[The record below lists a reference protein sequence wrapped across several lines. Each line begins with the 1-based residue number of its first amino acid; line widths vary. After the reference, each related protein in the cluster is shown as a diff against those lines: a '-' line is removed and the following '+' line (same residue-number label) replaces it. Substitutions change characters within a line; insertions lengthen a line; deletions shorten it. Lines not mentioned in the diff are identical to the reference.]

1 MEEEAQK
8 QKQQRN
14 SMITFIAFMII
25 IFSSF
30 AAFYPTFE
38 GEPARIEYAFF
49 GVIVAF
55 MVVFIFSRGAAM
67 QRRELQQGIL
77 MQRKK
82 LQHTTSDKRAY
93 RNCPRC
99 GRAITFE
106 VNVCP
111 FCERRIR

>member
-38 GEPARIEYAFF
+38 LESVHVEYVFF
-49 GVIVAF
+49 GVVAAF
-55 MVVFIFSRGAAM
+55 MIIFIFSRGAVT
-67 QRRELQQGIL
+67 QRKELLQGIL

-82 LQHTTSDKRAY
+82 LQHTTSDKRTY
-93 RNCPRC
+93 RKCPIC

-106 VNVCP
+106 ENVCP
-111 FCERRIR
+111 YCERTIR

>member
-14 SMITFIAFMII
+14 SMIMAITFLIMF
-25 IFSSF
+25 FSLF
-30 AAFYPTFE
+30 ATIYPAFE
-38 GEPARIEYAFF
+38 GKTPRIEYAFF
-49 GVIVAF
+49 GFIAAF
-55 MVVFIFSRGAAM
+55 MIILIFSRGAVT
-67 QRRELQQGIL
+67 QRKELLQGIL

-82 LQHTTSDKRAY
+82 LQHTTSDKRTY
-93 RNCPRC
+93 RKCPIC

-111 FCERRIR
+111 YCERRIR

>member
-8 QKQQRN
+8 QKQQQK
-14 SMITFIAFMII
+14 SMIISIALMII

-38 GEPARIEYAFF
+38 LESAHVEYVFF

-55 MVVFIFSRGAAM
+55 MVVFIFSRGAAI
-67 QRRELQQGIL
+67 QRKELLQGIL

-82 LQHTTSDKRAY
+82 LQHTTSDKRTY
-93 RNCPRC
+93 RKCPIC
-99 GRAITFE
+99 SRAITFE

-111 FCERRIR
+111 YCERRIR

>member
-14 SMITFIAFMII
+14 SMITFIALMII

-38 GEPARIEYAFF
+38 LESAHVEYVFF
-49 GVIVAF
+49 GAIVAF
-55 MVVFIFSRGAAM
+55 LVVFIFSRGAVT
-67 QRRELQQGIL
+67 QRKELLQGIL

-82 LQHTTSDKRAY
+82 LQHTTSDKRTY
-93 RNCPRC
+93 RKCPIC